1 MDQDLL
7 QLSRSS
13 DEFGEVASEFIP
25 HTHPSS
31 LTQLKLTKDVGDH
44 NNHNAFK
51 YKYSDWEMF
60 YFDFSHFF
68 CFWIY
73 SLEQM
78 KVLFVRC
85 IGHQA
90 PDIPNIPLVPI
101 HSAVQY
107 LFLSAVIVYFSPTIL
122 LFQFI
127 FTQPGKWKGRDRDA
141 KENMHQI
148 WLN

>member
-68 CFWIY
+68 CFSIC

-85 IGHQA
+85 IGYQA

-101 HSAVQY
+101 HSVQY
-107 LFLSAVIVYFSPTIL
+107 LFLAAVIVYFSPT
-122 LFQFI
+122 
-127 FTQPGKWKGRDRDA
+127 
-141 KENMHQI
+141 
-148 WLN
+148 

>member
-1 MDQDLL
+1 MW
-7 QLSRSS
+7 
-13 DEFGEVASEFIP
+13 
-25 HTHPSS
+25 
-31 LTQLKLTKDVGDH
+31 GDH

-51 YKYSDWEMF
+51 YKYSDWEILSFLSYIFSAFTFVLWSKRMF
-60 YFDFSHFF
+60 CLCIVLYWASSYC
-68 CFWIY
+68 CFGA
-73 SLEQM
+73 SEC
-78 KVLFVRC
+78 FVCALYCC
-85 IGHQA
+85 IGHQAA

-148 WLN
+148 